1 MEMDEQELAFG
12 VKRRSNNVQS
22 FDEKNEI
29 LRQERGGIV
38 DVNNFDG
45 VTEAKKA
52 ALASLQKK

>member
-12 VKRRSNNVQS
+12 VKRRSNNVQG

-52 ALASLQKK
+52 ALASLQK

>member
-22 FDEKNEI
+22 IDEKNEI